1 MSKVNKVC
9 EESEFW
15 GSKKTICHYE
25 LEELSSDELFIQIAD
40 AVNEGLDYIPEEFE
54 YIHIE
59 CLDAECW
66 DTEEITFNVRVK
78 DYLSDEDIEE
88 LENMIKDEE

>member
-1 MSKVNKVC
+1 MSEIVKVC

-15 GSKKTICHYE
+15 GAKKTMCHYE
-25 LEELSSDELFIQIAD
+25 LEELNGDDLFIQISD
-40 AVNEGLDYIPEEFE
+40 AIDNGLDYVPDEFD
-54 YIHIE
+54 YVHVE

-78 DYLSDEDIEE
+78 DYLSDEDVEE